1 MKRGRTTKNGKT
13 KVWMAGLV
21 GAFLISMSGACGSEP
36 ESEPADRS
44 MPAVETVAE
53 EPEAAQVD
61 KGPEL
66 VAEVLPAAEV
76 TKATVPEP
84 TATPEPTAEPTPEPT
99 TTPEPTA
106 TPEPTPE
113 PTATPKPTPEPT
125 PEPTATP
132 KPTPV
137 STEEPV
143 IDRSVVP
150 VGTDYILNT
159 NTKKFHYPSCSSVK
173 QMKDKN
179 KEYYNGTREECINM
193 GYDPCGRCDP

>member
-36 ESEPADRS
+36 EGESEDRS

-53 EPEAAQVD
+53 KPEVAQVD
-61 KGPEL
+61 KGSEL
-66 VAEVLPAAEV
+66 VAEVLPTAEV

-84 TATPEPTAEPTPEPT
+84 TATPEQTA
-99 TTPEPTA
+99 
-106 TPEPTPE
+106 TPE

-137 STEEPV
+137 PTEESV

>member
-21 GAFLISMSGACGSEP
+21 GAFLIGMSGACGSEP

-44 MPAVETVAE
+44 MPAVETMAE
-53 EPEAAQVD
+53 EPEVTQVD

-66 VAEVLPAAEV
+66 VAEVLPTVEV

-99 TTPEPTA
+99 A
-106 TPEPTPE
+106 TPQ
-113 PTATPKPTPEPT
+113 PTATPKP
-125 PEPTATP
+125 
-132 KPTPV
+132 
-137 STEEPV
+137 TEEPV

>member
-1 MKRGRTTKNGKT
+1 MKRGRTTKSRKT

-21 GAFLISMSGACGSEP
+21 GAFLIGMSGACGSEP
-36 ESEPADRS
+36 EGESEDRS

-53 EPEAAQVD
+53 KPEVAQVD
-61 KGPEL
+61 KGSEL
-66 VAEVLPAAEV
+66 VAEVLPTAEV

-84 TATPEPTAEPTPEPT
+84 TATPEQTA
-99 TTPEPTA
+99 TPEPTA
-106 TPEPTPE
+106 TPKPTPEPTQEPTPE

-125 PEPTATP
+125 ATP
-132 KPTPV
+132 KP
-137 STEEPV
+137 TEEPV
-143 IDRSVVP
+143 IDRTVVP

>member
-21 GAFLISMSGACGSEP
+21 GALLIGMSGACGSEP
-36 ESEPADRS
+36 EGEPADRS
-44 MPAVETVAE
+44 MPAVETMAE
-53 EPEAAQVD
+53 EPEVAQVD

-66 VAEVLPAAEV
+66 VAEVLPTAEV
-76 TKATVPEP
+76 TKATVPET
-84 TATPEPTAEPTPEPT
+84 TATPEPTATPEATPEPT
-99 TTPEPTA
+99 ATPKA

-113 PTATPKPTPEPT
+113 PTATPKPTPVP
-125 PEPTATP
+125 
-132 KPTPV
+132 
-137 STEEPV
+137 TEESV